1 METLFYDLSEAE
13 FTKGRKILIW
23 ILAAFFFLA
32 GIGELFA
39 ALVLDIKSFSPTLA
53 IIPFLLGLFIA
64 LFAAFATI
72 KRTDHFFRIDEEKI
86 EFRNGIINPKKHSYQ
101 WSNITE
107 IHLPNKQKSA
117 LLFFKD
123 GSSFDINL
131 MWIEKKKATA
141 IRKHIYYFAKE
152 KNIKLMKI

>member
-23 ILAAFFFLA
+23 SMAAFFFLA
-32 GIGELFA
+32 SLGELFA
-39 ALVLDIKSFSPTLA
+39 SIVLDIKSFSPNLA
-53 IIPFLLGLFIA
+53 IIPFLLGIFIT

-72 KRTDHFFRIDEEKI
+72 KRKDHFFRIDEEKI
-86 EFRNGIINPKKHSYQ
+86 EFRNGIINPKKHAYQ
-101 WSNITE
+101 WTNITE
-107 IHLPNKQKSA
+107 IHMPNKQKNA

-152 KNIKLMKI
+152 KNIKLIKI